1 MNEMAEQ
8 YMEIFIQE
16 AREQLEI
23 MTRSLLDLEKNP
35 ENHEVVNEIF
45 RAAHTLKG
53 SSGMMGFTD
62 IQELAHKM
70 EDLFD
75 NIRKGLMTPSS
86 DLIDSIF
93 ECIDAIE
100 ERINRIEKGERGEGD
115 FSYLIKKIEDYV
127 KGDEISNEKEIFH
140 PPNMEELKILAE
152 KDDSLEK
159 TGKYLTIT
167 VKFSD
172 DCIFKSAR
180 AYMVATAL
188 KKLGKILRCSSE
200 IKEIENGNFN
210 EPVFTILFATNHK
223 KEEIEE
229 AIKNIPEISE
239 VKIKDFKKTFEK
251 KSFSSQ
257 REGKNS
263 KLRLEADFSPVQTV
277 KVRREELDKLM
288 NLVGELIIN
297 KIQLL
302 NASYEHKLDFLKT
315 TINNIDRLT
324 SELQDLVMRIR
335 MVPIEH
341 IFNRFPRL
349 VRDISKKMGKK
360 VNFIMEGKEIEVDR
374 TILEEI
380 GEPILHLLRN
390 AIDHGI
396 EPPEERR
403 KVGKS
408 PEGTVKLAAERKK
421 DHISIIVEDDG
432 AGIDPEKI
440 RKKALEKG
448 VISESEVNA
457 MSDQQLINLIFL
469 PGFSTAE
476 KITETSGRGVGM
488 DIVKTKVEALGGTV
502 NVESTVG
509 KGTRVTLTLPLTL
522 AIVKAMLIK
531 VANQTYAI
539 PLSMIA
545 EVIGIK
551 RFELRKIGNIHAI
564 DLRGKILPIFYL
576 RRLLGYSEYEKE
588 KYDALII
595 NKGSSYF
602 GLIVDSILGMQEIVI
617 KTLDE
622 SLKRIRGIAGVTI
635 LGNGQVILILDPI
648 SLIET
653 KSQRIASKA

>member
-653 KSQRIASKA
+653 KSQHIASKT